1 MPSVSDAKPPLD
13 AMAVAAKLAAQLHA
27 RGQEYSLGGAIALG
41 FWSIPRGTIDVDLTL
56 FVPPERPAEC
66 VWLLQEIGCEVPAV
80 EASASLREHGFCRV
94 TFAGLD
100 VDVFVPLVAFYE
112 VAKARRTPVELG
124 GTPVFV
130 WDAESL
136 VVFKM
141 MFFRRKDLADVEQVL
156 TAQGARF
163 DRRWVGEQLLSMY
176 GPRDPRLSAWDELV
190 REVPAE

>member
-1 MPSVSDAKPPLD
+1 MPSVSDAKLPLD
-13 AMAVAAKLAAQLHA
+13 AIAVAAKLAAQLSA
-27 RGQEYSLGGAIALG
+27 RGQEYALGGAIALG

-80 EASASLREHGFCRV
+80 EASVSLREHGFCRV

-112 VAKARRTPVELG
+112 VAKARRTPVELC

-156 TAQGARF
+156 TAQGAQF
-163 DRRWVGEQLLSMY
+163 DRRWVGEQLLIMY
-176 GPRDPRLSAWDELV
+176 GPRDPRIAAWDELV
-190 REVPAE
+190 RAVPAE